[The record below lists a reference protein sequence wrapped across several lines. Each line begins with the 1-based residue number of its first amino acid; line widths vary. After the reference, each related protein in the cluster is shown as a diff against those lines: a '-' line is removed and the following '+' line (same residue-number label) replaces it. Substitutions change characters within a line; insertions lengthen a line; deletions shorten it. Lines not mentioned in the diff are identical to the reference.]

1 MRFKNTTLMI
11 LLSMCFIHC
20 YYYMYSQENT
30 MNKTIN
36 YGFFIQPSVNVHSGN
51 FSNLPPVSSCCPIYD
66 KGYGVGFTLGI
77 QAQYAVHPLWSIKS
91 SFGYTSLAGTFRIR
105 ENTSIIYP
113 NPTKVE
119 IEHVLNADLSAIILE
134 PMLLYKPLKN
144 MYIGLGCTIG
154 TIISKNYTQEEQL
167 ISPSWGTFE
176 NNKRT
181 RNKTSGSIPGINP
194 RYFALSTLL
203 SYAIPISN
211 KNSLYLI
218 PHIQWWQALRNV
230 TYTVDWKINVLSA
243 GIGLMYMPF
252 DNNSESKRNNLTVFS
267 DPLPLPKIV
276 TDVIIQKELSF
287 SPIKI
292 TEKRIVKSEPLL
304 PYLFMHGSQNISMYS
319 QVFNNHPYVHVIDTI
334 GKRMSNNSGI
344 LFLNVLEMRTIVPTQ
359 ILQYCTNIINYLADS
374 YNISKD
380 RIKIIKKKRFN
391 EISNIEYEEG
401 RQENNRI
408 ELSCSDPSILQP
420 FTNTISINDTLHGH
434 YDFMLEPQ
442 YSMNQNITIE
452 VLSIKGDILS
462 YSECT
467 SKDRCTIQ
475 LTPNYPDTII
485 IRSRCID
492 SSFNHIV
499 QDKKLYIYDYR
510 NNVSI
515 NKQLSNEIYL
525 SHFEYGSSSLSELQ
539 KEELF
544 ALKSDLSEKDS
555 LILEGFTDELGSYG
569 INKTLAYQRALQVSL
584 LLNRKNVLIEQS
596 KNKQLLYGI
605 STPEERMYNRTV
617 KITILRRR

>member
-1 MRFKNTTLMI
+1 M
-11 LLSMCFIHC
+11 
-20 YYYMYSQENT
+20 
-30 MNKTIN
+30 
-36 YGFFIQPSVNVHSGN
+36 
-51 FSNLPPVSSCCPIYD
+51 
-66 KGYGVGFTLGI
+66 
-77 QAQYAVHPLWSIKS
+77 
-91 SFGYTSLAGTFRIR
+91 
-105 ENTSIIYP
+105 
-113 NPTKVE
+113 
-119 IEHVLNADLSAIILE
+119 
-134 PMLLYKPLKN
+134 
-144 MYIGLGCTIG
+144 
-154 TIISKNYTQEEQL
+154 
-167 ISPSWGTFE
+167 
-176 NNKRT
+176 
-181 RNKTSGSIPGINP
+181 
-194 RYFALSTLL
+194 
-203 SYAIPISN
+203 
-211 KNSLYLI
+211 
-218 PHIQWWQALRNV
+218 
-230 TYTVDWKINVLSA
+230 
-243 GIGLMYMPF
+243 
-252 DNNSESKRNNLTVFS
+252 
-267 DPLPLPKIV
+267 
-276 TDVIIQKELSF
+276 
-287 SPIKI
+287 
-292 TEKRIVKSEPLL
+292 
-304 PYLFMHGSQNISMYS
+304 PYLFIHGSHYISSYS

-442 YSMNQNITIE
+442 YSMNQNVTIE

-492 SSFNHIV
+492 SSFNHII

-510 NNVSI
+510 NNISN

-525 SHFEYGSSSLSELQ
+525 SHFEYASSSLSELQ

-544 ALKSDLSEKDS
+544 ALKSDLSEK
-555 LILEGFTDELGSYG
+555 IL
-569 INKTLAYQRALQVSL
+569 
-584 LLNRKNVLIEQS
+584 
-596 KNKQLLYGI
+596 
-605 STPEERMYNRTV
+605 
-617 KITILRRR
+617 